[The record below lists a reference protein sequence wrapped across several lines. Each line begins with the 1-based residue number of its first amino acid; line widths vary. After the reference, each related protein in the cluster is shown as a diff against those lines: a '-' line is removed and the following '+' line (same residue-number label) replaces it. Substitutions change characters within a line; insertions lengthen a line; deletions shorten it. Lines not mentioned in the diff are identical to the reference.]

1 MIPILKAFQVGNEH
15 GKQLTG
21 TTMGTP
27 MTLNYANVFM
37 THLKQKYCLFVF
49 WQLGYHFWYS
59 FMLLIIFSSW
69 RRVIKKIIESCHYF
83 HTKLQQIPEH
93 QI

>member
-1 MIPILKAFQVGNEH
+1 MIPILNAFQVGNEH
-15 GKQLTG
+15 VKQLTG

-49 WQLGYHFWYS
+49 
-59 FMLLIIFSSW
+59 
-69 RRVIKKIIESCHYF
+69 
-83 HTKLQQIPEH
+83 
-93 QI
+93 